1 MIFLLLADCPPSVQ
15 ASLSSVSD
23 RALCIV
29 SPSCTNITCCVQV
42 PLLNRTF
49 EVQLALDSSYNELRT
64 QVDKISRRQ
73 SLIGYSF
80 GTQEVLSIQGVYK
93 LLLVPYYILHVTL
106 WKFSCVFQFG
116 FFHEHFCFIEIETDY
131 LYMI

>member
-1 MIFLLLADCPPSVQ
+1 MIFLLSADCPPSVQ

-49 EVQLALDSSYNELRT
+49 EVQLALDSSYNILRT
-64 QVDKISRRQ
+64 HVDKISRRQ

-93 LLLVPYYILHVTL
+93 LL
-106 WKFSCVFQFG
+106 
-116 FFHEHFCFIEIETDY
+116 
-131 LYMI
+131 